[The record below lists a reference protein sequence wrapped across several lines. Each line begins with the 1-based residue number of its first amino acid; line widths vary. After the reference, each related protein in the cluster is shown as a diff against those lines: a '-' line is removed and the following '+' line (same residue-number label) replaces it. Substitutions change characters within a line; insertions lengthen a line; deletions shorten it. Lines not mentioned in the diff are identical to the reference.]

1 MCRINAVTSGEDNNA
16 MGIMHSLNNELDWQ
30 GQMYITI
37 NHQSGEM
44 TAYLARPGTAL
55 PAVVN

>member
-1 MCRINAVTSGEDNNA
+1 